1 MSVVLKSANEKNTL
15 YKNPK
20 ILIILPQG
28 IESIKVNSINK
39 LYADEFEVSKAEL
52 KNIDG
57 LGKVI
62 AIELKGEQTKYI
74 NEISQGIQIII
85 NASITFAKNTAA
97 NKTDLTLR
105 YTNDNGNEKYYETKT
120 SLDLISK
127 NGVLVYSKVN
137 NYNNEGTV
145 LESTTNENLN
155 GKLDINTK
163 QKNIKIER
171 SIVNNTEDTI
181 SGISIVGKIPTT
193 EENVNGENL
202 KSTFVSKL
210 KNINVEGKNAKIY
223 YSEQENTEVNQ
234 ANWTE
239 NIENLK
245 NIKSYKIEL
254 ENESL
259 NPKETAVVSYE
270 LNVPENLGY
279 NESAYE
285 TVNIKYND
293 KNNTVSKDYATFLAT
308 NLNSE
313 EGSSLKQNIVTDFG
327 EISVNAVSGRKT
339 LVDGESINEGQAVK
353 EIVTLTNNTG
363 SDINNL
369 KVTAKQ
375 ENAIFYNNVVTIQ
388 QNTLT
393 GYDME
398 STRIIEDEK
407 IDKKEF
413 TKETLKKGES
423 VSFEYQFSAKEAVNE
438 NITGTLVLEAE
449 NMNAQTYTTLSNPI
463 KQANLKVTMECSY
476 NEEREI
482 PAGGYLPYI
491 LTVKNLSDKVL
502 ENVEV
507 KVPIAEFTNFKES
520 DLIGS
525 SEYSYEGIEN
535 NEIKFKI
542 LSINPQQTI
551 EILEGLSV
559 DNFEESEHEI
569 SLDAVAKVDN
579 GTYYSNVIKKKAY
592 NNKLNLTVDLK
603 GNIESEE
610 VQTGDIITYTAT
622 IKNESDEEVNIT
634 ITDDLPK
641 TLEIK
646 QIYMIKDGKR
656 KIISN
661 PEENYIYYE
670 TTVKSNEEIQ
680 FVIDTMVDES
690 KAEGNNEIKNNIE
703 ITGYNLNLKSNEVTY
718 KMKNVEN
725 PEPDNPDN
733 PKPDNPK
740 PDNPKPENPDNPQP
754 NPNPDTENPNDN
766 QEQEKSSSIS
776 GQVWLDENENGQK
789 DTFEYGIKGMEVSLI
804 EAESGNIATDK
815 NENEISKITTD
826 ETGEYTF
833 NNLKDGKY
841 VVIIAYDTQKYSI
854 TDYKKTGV
862 DETINSDVIAK
873 ELSGYTIATTETIE
887 VSENE
892 VQNIDAGFI
901 ENKIFDLKL
910 DKYITKVIVQNSKQ
924 TKTMQY
930 DKTQLAK
937 VELDSKQIN
946 NSTILVEYSI
956 NITNEGELAG
966 YANDIVDYIP
976 NGYKINTEINK
987 DWYTTNNGNTLHNTS
1002 LENEIINPGETKTL
1016 TLTLIKNMN
1025 ENSTGTAINTAE
1037 IAKASNKQSIADKD
1051 SVPGNKATG
1060 EDDISSAEL
1069 IVSIRTG
1076 AGIIIGIIILTIAVL
1091 LLIIFGIKKINVR
1104 RGKNEKNNIKT

>member
-1 MSVVLKSANEKNTL
+1 MVLKSANEKNTL

-163 QKNIKIER
+163 QKNVKIER

-223 YSEQENTEVNQ
+223 YSEQENTEGNQ
-234 ANWTE
+234 ENWTE

-353 EIVTLTNNTG
+353 EIVTLTNNTC

-369 KVTAKQ
+369 KLTAKQ

-438 NITGTLVLEAE
+438 NTTGTLVLEAE
-449 NMNAQTYTTLSNPI
+449 NMNARTYTTLSNPI

-646 QIYMIKDGKR
+646 QIYMIKNGKR

-733 PKPDNPK
+733 PEPDNPE
-740 PDNPKPENPDNPQP
+740 PDNPDNPQP
-754 NPNPDTENPNDN
+754 NPNPNPDTENPDDN

-946 NSTILVEYSI
+946 NSTILVEYAI
-956 NITNEGELAG
+956 DITNEGELAG

-1002 LENEIINPGETKTL
+1002 LENKIINPGETKTL

-1037 IAKASNKQSIADKD
+1037 IAKVSNKQSIADKD

-1076 AGIIIGIIILTIAVL
+1076 AGAIIGIIILTIAVL
-1091 LLIIFGIKKINVR
+1091 LFIIFGIKKINVR

>member
-1 MSVVLKSANEKNTL
+1 MVLKSANEKNTL

-163 QKNIKIER
+163 QKNVKIER

-223 YSEQENTEVNQ
+223 YSEQENTEENQ

-239 NIENLK
+239 NIENFK

-293 KNNTVSKDYATFLAT
+293 KNNSVSKDYATFLAT

-438 NITGTLVLEAE
+438 NTTGTLVLEAE

-646 QIYMIKDGKR
+646 QIYMIKNGKR

-733 PKPDNPK
+733 PEPDNPE
-740 PDNPKPENPDNPQP
+740 PDNPEPDNPDNPQP
-754 NPNPDTENPNDN
+754 NPNPNPDTENPDDN

-854 TDYKKTGV
+854 TDYKKAGV

-946 NSTILVEYSI
+946 NSTILVEYAI
-956 NITNEGELAG
+956 DITNEGELAG

-1037 IAKASNKQSIADKD
+1037 IAKVSNKQSIADKD

-1076 AGIIIGIIILTIAVL
+1076 AGAIIGIIILTIAVL
-1091 LLIIFGIKKINVR
+1091 LFIIFGIKKINVR
-1104 RGKNEKNNIKT
+1104 REKNEKNNIKT

>member
-1 MSVVLKSANEKNTL
+1 MVLKSANEKNTL

-223 YSEQENTEVNQ
+223 YSEQENTEENQ

-239 NIENLK
+239 NIENFK

-293 KNNTVSKDYATFLAT
+293 KNNSVSKDYATFLAT

-438 NITGTLVLEAE
+438 NTTGTLVLEAE

-740 PDNPKPENPDNPQP
+740 PDNPKPDNPDNPQP
-754 NPNPDTENPNDN
+754 NPNPDTENPSDN

-956 NITNEGELAG
+956 DITNEGELAG

>member
-223 YSEQENTEVNQ
+223 YSEQENTEGNQ

-293 KNNTVSKDYATFLAT
+293 KNDTVSKDYATFLAT

-438 NITGTLVLEAE
+438 NTTGTLVLEAE
-449 NMNAQTYTTLSNPI
+449 NMNARTYTTLSNPI

-833 NNLKDGKY
+833 NDLKDGKY

-956 NITNEGELAG
+956 DITNEGELAG